1 MSSNPGRLIPLANT
15 AALPGIGQCEDYD
28 GLLAALSNGS
38 KQILAGRSISELASM
53 LPIPH
58 KNDVLQLIAEGRLVH
73 GEKVA
78 ADLAHALSLR
88 VQLLPDEQPKLQLVL
103 AELLQNAVEHGNLGL
118 SQVRKQNGLSLDDFV
133 NYHESLS
140 QQLAGPLGRIPIR
153 LSCRVQHGQLMVELE
168 DRGLGFR
175 VREVT
180 QQRIQQA
187 SATGRGIGL
196 IHAMLGG
203 NLSYDAGGRVVR
215 FSLPLHQPNTNQ
227 PETKPTL
234 RGKARVLAWAG
245 SPTRVPQI
253 ARLGRQAGLENLDV
267 VTSLRTLQEQAQG
280 KQLILLDAH
289 TSNFANLA
297 YTLGDLQRDHPQL
310 PVLLLANRAPA
321 SLHQLALSFPQVD
334 VWEDQTNHESLSL
347 RLERM
352 IQQQASL
359 QETSRLGD
367 LQRTEIERTRVFQ
380 QDMLPKASTL
390 SNLAQHYGVQLAAS
404 YVGCET
410 LAGDYWTLAAA
421 GPDQLAFG
429 VMDFTGHGL
438 RAAMNTVQLHALLKT
453 EWYLADPVEI
463 ASHLNSNLHQLLGPG
478 CFAAYV
484 YGVLNSKTGELRYC
498 AGGAPAM
505 LRKGRSGGLKELTCS
520 GLPLGLTPKIT
531 PVLRHAQLDVGET
544 LLVVS
549 DAITDAPHA
558 NGERWG
564 PEGLAE
570 AWRKIPAAMKARNA
584 LQALLDDFHK
594 TVQRPVPDDLT
605 ALIVKR
611 P

>member
-1 MSSNPGRLIPLANT
+1 MNSDSGRLIPLANT
-15 AALPGIGQCEDYD
+15 AALPGIGQCEDYE
-28 GLLAALSNGS
+28 GLLASLSNGS

-58 KNDVLQLIAEGRLVH
+58 KSDVLQLIAEGRLVH

-88 VQLLPDEQPKLQLVL
+88 VQLMPDDQPKLQLIL

-118 SQVRKQNGLSLDDFV
+118 GQVRRQSGLSLDDFV

-140 QQLAGPLGRIPIR
+140 QQLTGPLGRIPVR

-168 DRGLGFR
+168 DRGLGFK

-180 QQRIQQA
+180 QRQIQEA
-187 SATGRGIGL
+187 NATGRGIGL
-196 IHAMLGG
+196 MYAMLGG

-215 FSLPLHQPNTNQ
+215 FSLPLNTSAKQ
-227 PETKPTL
+227 TETKVTL
-234 RGKARVLAWAG
+234 RSKARVLAWAG
-245 SPTRVPQI
+245 SQTRVPQI
-253 ARLGRQAGLENLDV
+253 ARLGRQAGLENLEV
-267 VTSLRTLQEQAQG
+267 ITSLRTLQAQAQG
-280 KQLILLDAH
+280 QQLILLDAN

-310 PVLLLANRAPA
+310 PILLLANRAPA

-334 VWEDQTNHESLSL
+334 VWEDQTDHESLAL

-352 IQQQASL
+352 VQQQASL
-359 QETSRLGD
+359 KETSRLGE
-367 LQRTEIERTRVFQ
+367 LQQLEIERTRIFQ

-390 SNLAQHYGVQLAAS
+390 SNLAQHYGLQLAAS

-410 LAGDYWTLAAA
+410 LAGDYWTIAAA

-463 ASHLNSNLHQLLGPG
+463 ASHLNSNLNQLLGPG

-498 AGGAPAM
+498 SGGAPAM
-505 LRKGRSGGLKELTCS
+505 LRKGRSGGLKELSCS

-531 PVLRHAQLDVGET
+531 PVLRHAQLEVGET

-594 TVQRPVPDDLT
+594 SVQRPVSDDLT
-605 ALIVKR
+605 ALIMKR